1 MKNKAFKIVL
11 ALLFM
16 FIITAFAVTFNQK
29 VYAEEIVDSLTDEET
44 PGDETPS
51 TDEEET
57 TEEQEEAASLTDE
70 EKGKLDA
77 IAEWVSKLDKEE
89 LFTYIETAKNWLIA
103 GGIVT
108 VLGFL
113 SAIIGLVV
121 ALLKLSRER
130 VIRSQMSEENKN
142 KTNERI
148 DKFEKM
154 VVEGNNQ
161 LKVLILDLVNNM
173 SDEEKKA
180 IESNINDVKAK
191 LEQALSE
198 SKKTE

>member
-1 MKNKAFKIVL
+1 
-11 ALLFM
+11 
-16 FIITAFAVTFNQK
+16 
-29 VYAEEIVDSLTDEET
+29 
-44 PGDETPS
+44 
-51 TDEEET
+51 
-57 TEEQEEAASLTDE
+57 
-70 EKGKLDA
+70 
-77 IAEWVSKLDKEE
+77 
-89 LFTYIETAKNWLIA
+89 
-103 GGIVT
+103 
-108 VLGFL
+108 
-113 SAIIGLVV
+113 
-121 ALLKLSRER
+121 
-130 VIRSQMSEENKN
+130 MSEENKN

>member
-1 MKNKAFKIVL
+1 MKNKAFKIIL

-16 FIITAFAVTFNQK
+16 FSITAFAVTFNQK
-29 VYAEEIVDSLTDEET
+29 VYAEEIVDSLNDEET

-51 TDEEET
+51 EEATT
-57 TEEQEEAASLTDE
+57 TEEQEEVASLTEE

-89 LFTYIETAKNWLIA
+89 LFTYIETAKNWLVA
-103 GGIVT
+103 GGIIT